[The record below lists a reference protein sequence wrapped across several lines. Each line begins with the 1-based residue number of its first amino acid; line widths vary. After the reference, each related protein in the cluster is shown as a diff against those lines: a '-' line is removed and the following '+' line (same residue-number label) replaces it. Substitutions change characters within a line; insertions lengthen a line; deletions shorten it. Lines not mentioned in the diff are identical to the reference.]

1 MDEEDDGED
10 EVDLLVV
17 VALIP
22 AGAEE
27 SRIDRTY
34 ACCFCSLPLLHA
46 AAVAVAVAVAAG
58 RSCCCTTA
66 PPASSAAGAA
76 AASAFYPTKNT
87 IFSVFSFPIMRIAE
101 GLQLRLSLRR
111 KSFFIFF
118 QAQTPTRN

>member
-66 PPASSAAGAA
+66 PPTSSFGADV
-76 AASAFYPTKNT
+76 ASAYF
-87 IFSVFSFPIMRIAE
+87 
-101 GLQLRLSLRR
+101 LLSQQEHD
-111 KSFFIFF
+111 I
-118 QAQTPTRN
+118 